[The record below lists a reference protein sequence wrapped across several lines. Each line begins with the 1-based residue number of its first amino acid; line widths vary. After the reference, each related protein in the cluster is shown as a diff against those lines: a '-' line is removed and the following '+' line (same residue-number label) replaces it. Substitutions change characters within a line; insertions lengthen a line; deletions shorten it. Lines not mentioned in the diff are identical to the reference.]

1 MGMKKLTIELINE
14 HVFGGEKFEIEE
26 QRYNK
31 LSSSFQFLEDF
42 CQDKIIYGINTGF
55 GPMVQVRIEP
65 EDLDHLQYNL
75 IRSHST
81 GLGDPLTPAYAK
93 SVVLARLNSMLQ
105 GNSGVSIGVMEQLQT
120 YFNKGIVPYIPEHG
134 SVGASGDL
142 VQLAHLGLNL
152 IGEGK
157 VWKGGAWRPT
167 AEVLKEEGIK
177 PLKLKLRDGLA
188 IINGTS
194 CMSGIAAINLIYAQ
208 RLQQLGIIASCIINE
223 INDSFDDS
231 FSKELNEVKLHKG
244 QNDVAKAMRDF
255 LHDSKLIKQREELF
269 NDGNEIK
276 RKTFKNKI
284 QGYYSIRCVP
294 QILGPVVDT
303 VAYAK
308 EVVENEINSTNDNPI
323 VSPENNN
330 VFHGGNFHG
339 DYISLEMDKL
349 KLVITKMT
357 MLMERQLNYLLN
369 DKLNWKFPPFINAG
383 KLGLNFGYQ
392 GIQFTATSTTSEN
405 QALSTSVYIHSIP
418 NNNDNQDIVS
428 MGTNSALMAKKV
440 IDNGFQVMA
449 IHLMA
454 ICQAVDLL
462 SEDEKS
468 RLCTNTKKVHAA
480 IREKMDFFADDSAMY
495 EKTEQVIELI
505 KENDI
510 L

>member
-1 MGMKKLTIELINE
+1 MKKLTIELIE
-14 HVFGGEKFEIEE
+14 EIVFGGNNYELDTKQFD
-26 QRYNK
+26 K
-31 LSSSFQFLEDF
+31 LSSSFEFLKEF
-42 CQDKIIYGINTGF
+42 SEDKIIYGINTGF

-65 EDLDHLQYNL
+65 EDLNNLQYNL

-81 GLGDPLTPAYAK
+81 GLGEPLPPSYAK
-93 SVVLARLNSMLQ
+93 SVVLARLNSMMQ
-105 GNSGVSIGVMEQLQT
+105 GHSGVSIGVIEKLVT
-120 YFNKGIVPYIPEHG
+120 FINKDIIPYIPEHG

-157 VWKGGAWRPT
+157 VYKDGDWKPT
-167 AEVLKEEGIK
+167 AEVLKAEGIE
-177 PLKLKLRDGLA
+177 PLKLELRDGLS

-194 CMSGIAAINLIYAQ
+194 CMSGIAALNLIYAK
-208 RLQQLGIIASCIINE
+208 RLQDLAITASCIINE

-244 QNDVAKAMRDF
+244 QNFVAKSMRSF
-255 LHDSKLIKQREELF
+255 LKGSGLIRQREELF
-269 NDGNEIK
+269 NDGNEMK

-284 QGYYSIRCVP
+284 QGYYSLRCVP
-294 QILGPVVDT
+294 QILGPIVDT
-303 VAYAK
+303 IDYAK

-349 KLVITKMT
+349 KLVVTKLT

-369 DKLNWKFPPFINAG
+369 DKLNSKFPPFINGG

-392 GIQFTATSTTSEN
+392 GLQFTATSTTSEN
-405 QALSTSVYIHSIP
+405 QALATSIYIHSIP

-428 MGTNSALMAKKV
+428 MGTNSALLAKRV

-454 ICQAVDLL
+454 LCHAIDLL
-462 SEDEKS
+462 PDSERKK
-468 RLCTNTKKVHAA
+468 LCAATKKVHKT
-480 IREKMDFFADDSAMY
+480 IRSKMDYFKEDSVLS
-495 EKTEQVIELI
+495 EKTQAVLQLI

-510 L
+510 KL